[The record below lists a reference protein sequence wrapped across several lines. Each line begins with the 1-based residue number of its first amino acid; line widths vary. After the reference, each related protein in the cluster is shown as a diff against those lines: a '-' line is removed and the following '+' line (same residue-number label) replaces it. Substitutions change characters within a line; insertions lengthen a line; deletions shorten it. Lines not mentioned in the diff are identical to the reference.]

1 MNRTGVMWNVMG
13 VTGRALLEALVR
25 GEQTDE
31 SFVTSCRRGKLKSTT
46 GQMLEAIERRIEI
59 LVIPLRCELDLLQ
72 TIPGVKVATA
82 HTLLAEIGP
91 DMSRFRSSAHL
102 LSWAGLCPGRDESAG
117 KKRSS
122 VLRRG
127 PRWLKPALVQAARPA
142 ARKKHSY
149 DRAQFHRLR
158 ARRGARK
165 AIVAASM
172 LTAAV
177 HMLSRRVPF
186 SDLGSRHFDQRERDR
201 TAKRLIHRLGDLG
214 RHVQVQSAAEPES
227 RTGT

>member
-1 MNRTGVMWNVMG
+1 MKRTGLMASVMG
-13 VTGRALLEALVR
+13 GTGRAPLEALMR

-31 SFVTSCRRGKLKSTT
+31 SFATSCRRGNLKPTT

-59 LVIPLRCELDLLQ
+59 LVIPFRCELDLLQ
-72 TIPGVKVATA
+72 TIPGVKVPAA

-91 DMSRFRSSAHL
+91 DMSRFRFSAHL
-102 LSWAGLCPGRDESAG
+102 LSWAVLCPGRDESAG

-127 PRWLKPALVQAARPA
+127 PRWLQPSLVQAAWAA
-142 ARKKHSY
+142 ARKKDSY

-158 ARRGARK
+158 ARRGARR
-165 AIVAASM
+165 AIVAIAASM
-172 LTAAV
+172 LTAAF
-177 HMLSRRVPF
+177 HMISRRVPF

-214 RHVQVQSAAEPES
+214 LHVQVQPAA
-227 RTGT
+227 